1 MRQRGPTSMIFVGPH
16 RLSIRVYFSCAR
28 NIHVCMIMAG
38 RMYVSFSLFV
48 ASYHTLSV
56 IILPINARKREITRA
71 RELEADP

>member
-38 RMYVSFSLFV
+38 RMYVCIFLTVRSII
-48 ASYHTLSV
+48 SYTISDHFA
-56 IILPINARKREITRA
+56 N
-71 RELEADP
+71 